1 MLECSEK
8 VYSVEQKLRA
18 FEYGQKLLGKKSL
31 RRAWPRLPPERK
43 LPKDNWSNCNS
54 KEPNFYKLRGSFLS
68 RWSLGAK
75 EEQRHEEE
83 EEGADFRIVLCSQ
96 LRKRDP
102 IGTQIG

>member
-1 MLECSEK
+1 
-8 VYSVEQKLRA
+8 
-18 FEYGQKLLGKKSL
+18 
-31 RRAWPRLPPERK
+31 
-43 LPKDNWSNCNS
+43 
-54 KEPNFYKLRGSFLS
+54 
-68 RWSLGAK
+68 LGAK

>member
-43 LPKDNWSNCNS
+43 LPKDNWSNCTDV
-54 KEPNFYKLRGSFLS
+54 KTFRDLR
-68 RWSLGAK
+68 AEK
-75 EEQRHEEE
+75 
-83 EEGADFRIVLCSQ
+83 
-96 LRKRDP
+96 
-102 IGTQIG
+102 

>member
-43 LPKDNWSNCNS
+43 LPKDIWSNCTDV
-54 KEPNFYKLRGSFLS
+54 KTFRDLR
-68 RWSLGAK
+68 AEK
-75 EEQRHEEE
+75 
-83 EEGADFRIVLCSQ
+83 
-96 LRKRDP
+96 
-102 IGTQIG
+102 

>member
-43 LPKDNWSNCNS
+43 LPKDKSSNCNS
-54 KEPNFYKLRGSFLS
+54 KNLTSTSCGGVFSAGGAWGRRRSRGM
-68 RWSLGAK
+68 R
-75 EEQRHEEE
+75 R
-83 EEGADFRIVLCSQ
+83 
-96 LRKRDP
+96 RKR
-102 IGTQIG
+102 QISELFYAPSLEK